1 MIQSSLP
8 LDDILEALDLSRA
21 EPGIGFLQALF
32 ERFIA
37 RVPFENASKIARDAT
52 VAERDE
58 KPRRPEIFWSD
69 HLERGAGGT
78 CFARVAA
85 MEALLASLG
94 FPARKVLG
102 RVERDFDHA
111 ALMVGHGSQTW
122 ICDVGFPLPALVA
135 PAAGR
140 IETALM
146 DLDVSVT
153 PRGHRVDFRAGVP
166 EGPRGLEIFEQ
177 EVSDEEFFERWR
189 MTFSPGSRFL
199 SEVVLRRQDP
209 VRVASYARG
218 EVRVDDRHCRLR
230 VPLPPP
236 RAPRLSELFGID
248 AALLTDAT
256 VRVPDRDAR
265 EPRGSLAAYL
275 ETAASPEAAFSALS
289 SPSAYRRFIEGVGA
303 VKSITE
309 LPEGW
314 RLTLAPPAGEQGA
327 DPIIEEVVALS
338 DRRTLK
344 IRRMTAGRTFD
355 SELRAEDRGGR
366 TYLIR
371 EAFFEASREDLL
383 RNDSLRGRLAGSLA
397 VDLLAW
403 TRLLAPAR
411 DPSA

>member
-1 MIQSSLP
+1 MIP
-8 LDDILEALDLSRA
+8 IDDVLEALDLSRA
-21 EPGIGFLQALF
+21 EPGVGFLQALF
-32 ERFIA
+32 ERFNS

-52 VAERDE
+52 VADRNE
-58 KPRRPEIFWSD
+58 KPRRPAIFWSD

-85 MEALLASLG
+85 MEALLTGLG

-111 ALMVGHGSQTW
+111 ALMVGDGAQTW

-146 DLDVSVT
+146 DLDVSAT
-153 PRGHRVDFRAGVP
+153 PRGHRVEFREGVP
-166 EGPRGLEIFEQ
+166 EGPRGVEIFAQ
-177 EVSDEEFFERWR
+177 EVPDEEFLERWR

-199 SEVVLRRQDP
+199 SEIVLRRQDG
-209 VRVASYARG
+209 VRVVSYARG

-230 VPLPPP
+230 VPLAPP
-236 RAPRLSELFGID
+236 RASRLSELFGV
-248 AALLTDAT
+248 DAT
-256 VRVPDRDAR
+256 LLADATLRVPDRDAL
-265 EPRGSLAAYL
+265 EPHGSLAAYL
-275 ETAASPEAAFSALS
+275 ETAASPQAAFSALS
-289 SPSAYRRFIEGVGA
+289 SPSAYRRFVEGIAA
-303 VKSITE
+303 VESVTE
-309 LPEGW
+309 LPGGW
-314 RLTLAPPAGEQGA
+314 RLTLAPPAGQQGA
-327 DPIIEEVVALS
+327 GPITEEVAAIS
-338 DRRTLK
+338 DRRALK
-344 IRRMTAGRTFD
+344 IRRLGAGRSVD

-371 EAFFEASREDLL
+371 EAFFQAPREDLL

-403 TRLLAPAR
+403 ERLLSRAHDR
-411 DPSA
+411 SQ

>member
-8 LDDILEALDLSRA
+8 IDDILEDLDLSRA
-21 EPGIGFLQALF
+21 EPGTGFLQALF
-32 ERFIA
+32 ERFNS
-37 RVPFENASKIARDAT
+37 RVPFESASKIARDAAVT
-52 VAERDE
+52 DRDE

-69 HLERGAGGT
+69 HLESGAGGT

-85 MEALLASLG
+85 MEALLAGLG

-111 ALMVGHGSQTW
+111 ALRVDHGGQTW
-122 ICDVGFPLPALVA
+122 ICDVGFPLPALVV
-135 PAAGR
+135 PAAGH

-146 DLDVSVT
+146 DLDVSPT
-153 PRGHRVDFRAGVP
+153 PRGHRVEFRAGVP
-166 EGPRGLEIFEQ
+166 EGPRGVEIFEQ
-177 EVSDEEFFERWR
+177 EVSDEEFLERWR
-189 MTFSPGSRFL
+189 TTFSPGSRFL
-199 SEVVLRRQDP
+199 SEVVLRRQDA
-209 VRVASYARG
+209 VRVVSYARG

-248 AALLTDAT
+248 AELLAAAAQ
-256 VRVPDRDAR
+256 RVPDHDAP

-289 SPSAYRRFIEGVGA
+289 SPSAYRRFVEGIATVE
-303 VKSITE
+303 SLTE

-314 RLTLAPPAGEQGA
+314 RLTLAPPAGGEGA
-327 DPIIEEVVALS
+327 DPITEEVAALS
-338 DRRTLK
+338 DRRALK
-344 IRRMTAGRTFD
+344 IRRIGAGRTVD

-371 EAFFEASREDLL
+371 EAFFEGSREDLL

-403 TRLLAPAR
+403 ARLVSPGA
-411 DPSA
+411 